1 MNNKAM
7 KFDSNGIY
15 ASNPKL
21 HAIALQVIE
30 QEKRDREAC
39 RRAAE
44 SESDF
49 PSWGP
54 AMGQWGHWNI
64 SDRD

>member
-1 MNNKAM
+1 MTNKAM

-15 ASNPKL
+15 ASSEKL
-21 HAIALQVIE
+21 RGIAMIVVE
-30 QEKRDREAC
+30 QEKKDREAA

-44 SESDF
+44 SASDF

-54 AMGQWGHWNI
+54 AMGQWGVWNI

>member
-1 MNNKAM
+1 M
-7 KFDSNGIY
+7 KFDQDGIY
-15 ASNPKL
+15 ASSAKL
-21 HAIALQVIE
+21 KEIAMIVLE
-30 QEKRDREAC
+30 QEKRDREAA

-44 SESDF
+44 SASDF
-49 PSWGP
+49 PEWGA

>member
-1 MNNKAM
+1 M

-15 ASNPKL
+15 ASSEKL
-21 HAIALQVIE
+21 KEIALLIVE
-30 QEKRDREAC
+30 QDRKDREAR

-49 PSWGP
+49 PQWGA

>member
-1 MNNKAM
+1 M

-15 ASNPKL
+15 ASSEKL
-21 HAIALQVIE
+21 KEIALIVLE
-30 QEKRDREAC
+30 QEKRDREAA

-44 SESDF
+44 SASDF

>member
-1 MNNKAM
+1 M

-15 ASNPKL
+15 ASSEKL
-21 HAIALQVIE
+21 KEIALLVVE
-30 QEKRDREAC
+30 QDRKDRE
-39 RRAAE
+39 RRLLAAQE

-49 PSWGP
+49 PQWGA

>member
-1 MNNKAM
+1 MNKTPM

-15 ASNPKL
+15 ASSEKL
-21 HAIALQVIE
+21 REIAMIVLE
-30 QEKRDREAC
+30 QEKKAREAC

-54 AMGQWGHWNI
+54 AMGQWGVWNI

>member
-1 MNNKAM
+1 M

-15 ASNPKL
+15 ASSEKL
-21 HAIALQVIE
+21 KEIALLVVE
-30 QEKRDREAC
+30 QERKDRE
-39 RRAAE
+39 RRAAIAAE

-54 AMGQWGHWNI
+54 AMGQWGVWNI